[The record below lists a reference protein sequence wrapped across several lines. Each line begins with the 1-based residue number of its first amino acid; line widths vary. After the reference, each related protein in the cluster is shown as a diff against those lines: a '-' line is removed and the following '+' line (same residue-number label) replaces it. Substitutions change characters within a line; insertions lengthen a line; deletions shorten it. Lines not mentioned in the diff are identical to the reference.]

1 MNNENNLNNEKGAN
15 KTIKK
20 VSTQVVK
27 RFVPMIVFFMI
38 LILGTIYFFVSKTV
52 KTLIYNSL
60 DQQVAADEGE
70 INKQIG
76 SAFYY
81 LNGIANSTE
90 AINFKSNDE
99 ILGYFSSTLKKYDMV
114 STGVYMGVNDGSYLD
129 ASGWQPDAGYDVL
142 TKKWYIQGMGCDDS
156 KFHYY
161 DVPYFDAATGDLC
174 ASVVRHVKLKDGR
187 EGVISADLLMTTCQK
202 YLNSVKVFDSGK
214 AMMTTGN
221 GMILS
226 YSNKKVFG
234 KTLASQK
241 KDKLLTALNG
251 VIKGKN
257 DTVNVINGDDGKYYA
272 IAKTVSGTDWK
283 VVDYVK
289 MNDVLADIIHMIVV
303 VGIALLAILVV
314 IAYITITLMNKLIK
328 KPVAILTENIEHI
341 AKGDFTVDIV
351 GQGNDEIAFM
361 NSKMRDFI
369 DNMRNIIQNIQD
381 VASQLEVDSKK
392 SSDTATALNDAAK
405 EQSFS
410 MDQIKDN
417 MDNMADSV
425 MEVANSATTL
435 AQTVSDLTDGEKQIQ
450 NTMQGLVGRADSGQR
465 DMSKVSNGMND
476 VVESMNDMNEAVNA
490 VNSAAEQINQ
500 IVDMINS
507 IASQTNLLSLNASIE
522 AARAG
527 DAGRGFAVVATEIG
541 QLASNSGDATKQIA
555 EIIQKMTVR
564 VKDLA
569 EKSESN
575 TALINSSAESVSTAA
590 ETFMAITAEL
600 NEANITLDKMGEK
613 MAKVNDV
620 AANVASV
627 SEEQSA
633 STQEIT
639 ATIEH
644 LTESAKNV
652 ADSSNTVSGAAESV
666 AKAVD
671 NIHDSVSVFKIDSA
685 NAIKSALE
693 LEGED

>member
-1 MNNENNLNNEKGAN
+1 MNNEKTLNNEKEAR
-15 KTIKK
+15 KSIKR

-27 RFVPMIVFFMI
+27 RFVPMVVIFMI

-52 KTLIYNSL
+52 KKLIYNSL
-60 DQQVAADEGE
+60 DQQVAADSGQ
-70 INKQIG
+70 INKQLN
-76 SAFYY
+76 STFYY

-90 AINFKSNDE
+90 AINFQSNDE
-99 ILGYFSSTLKKYDMV
+99 ILDYFSSTVKKYDMV
-114 STGVYMGVNDGSYLD
+114 PTGIYMGVNDGSYLD
-129 ASGWQPDAGYDVL
+129 ASGWQPDAGYNVL
-142 TKKWYIQGMGCDDS
+142 TTKWYQQGMGYNDS
-156 KFHYY
+156 YFYYY
-161 DVPYFDAATGDLC
+161 DVPYFDSATGNLC
-174 ASVVRHVKLKDGR
+174 ATVIRHVKLKDGR
-187 EGVISADLLMTTCQK
+187 EGVIAADLMMETAQK
-202 YLNSVKVFDSGK
+202 YLNSVKVLDSGK

-226 YSNKKVFG
+226 YSNKKICG

-241 KDKLLTALNG
+241 KDKLLTAVNSL
-251 VIKGKN
+251 IKGKDN
-257 DTVNVINGDDGKYYA
+257 TVKVINGADGQYYA
-272 IAKTVSGTDWK
+272 VSQTVNGTDWK
-283 VVDYVK
+283 VIDYVK
-289 MNDVLADIIHMIVV
+289 RTDVLSDIIYMIIV
-303 VGIALLAILVV
+303 VGIGCLAVLVA
-314 IAYITITLMNKLIK
+314 IGFITISLMNRLIK
-328 KPVAILTENIEHI
+328 KPVAMLTENIDHI
-341 AKGDFTVDIV
+341 AKGDFTVNIV
-351 GQGNDEIAFM
+351 EQGNDEIAFM
-361 NSKMRDFI
+361 NSKMKNFI
-369 DNMRNIIQNIQD
+369 DNMRNTIQNIQN
-381 VASQLEVDSKK
+381 VAAQLEVDSKK
-392 SSDTATALNDAAK
+392 SNDTAAALNKAAK

-435 AQTVSDLTDGEKQIQ
+435 AQTVSDLTEAEKQIQ
-450 NTMQGLVGRADSGQR
+450 DTMQGLVGRADSGQR
-465 DMSKVSNGMND
+465 DMSQVSNGMND
-476 VVESMNDMNEAVNA
+476 VVKSMNDMNEAVNA
-490 VNSAAEQINQ
+490 VNDAAEQINQ

-575 TALINSSAESVSTAA
+575 TALINDSAESVATAA
-590 ETFMAITAEL
+590 ETFMTITAEL
-600 NEANITLDKMGEK
+600 NDASTTLDEMAEK
-613 MAKVNDV
+613 MVKVNDV
-620 AANVASV
+620 ASNVAAV

-639 ATIEH
+639 ATVEH
-644 LTESAKNV
+644 LTESAKDV
-652 ADSSNTVSGAAESV
+652 ADSSNTVSDAAASV
-666 AKAVD
+666 ADAVD
-671 NIHDSVSVFKIDSA
+671 NINGSVSVFTIDSA

-693 LEGED
+693 RED

>member
-1 MNNENNLNNEKGAN
+1 MNNEKTLNNEKEAR
-15 KTIKK
+15 KSIKR

-27 RFVPMIVFFMI
+27 RFVPMVVIFMI

-52 KTLIYNSL
+52 KKLIYNSL
-60 DQQVAADEGE
+60 DQQVAADSGQ
-70 INKQIG
+70 INKQLN
-76 SAFYY
+76 STFYY

-90 AINFKSNDE
+90 AINFQSNDE
-99 ILGYFSSTLKKYDMV
+99 ILDYFSSTLKKYDMV
-114 STGVYMGVNDGSYLD
+114 PTGIYMGVNDGSYLD
-129 ASGWQPDAGYDVL
+129 ASGWQPDAGYNVL
-142 TKKWYIQGMGCDDS
+142 TTKWYQQGMGYNDS
-156 KFHYY
+156 YFYYY
-161 DVPYFDAATGDLC
+161 DVPYFDSATGNLC
-174 ASVVRHVKLKDGR
+174 ATVIRHVKLKDGR
-187 EGVISADLLMTTCQK
+187 EGVIAADLMMETAQK
-202 YLNSVKVFDSGK
+202 YLNSVKVLDSGK

-226 YSNKKVFG
+226 YSNKKICG

-241 KDKLLTALNG
+241 KDKLLTAVNG
-251 VIKGKN
+251 LIKGKDN
-257 DTVNVINGDDGKYYA
+257 TVKVINGADGQYYA
-272 IAKTVSGTDWK
+272 VSQTVNGTDWK
-283 VVDYVK
+283 VIDYVK
-289 MNDVLADIIHMIVV
+289 RTDVLSDIIYMIIV
-303 VGIALLAILVV
+303 VGIGCLAVLVA
-314 IAYITITLMNKLIK
+314 IGFITISLMNRLIK
-328 KPVAILTENIEHI
+328 KPVAMLTENIDHI
-341 AKGDFTVDIV
+341 AKGDFTVNIV
-351 GQGNDEIAFM
+351 EQGNDEIAFM
-361 NSKMRDFI
+361 NSKMKNFI
-369 DNMRNIIQNIQD
+369 DNMRNTIQNIQN
-381 VASQLEVDSKK
+381 VAAQLEVDSKK
-392 SSDTATALNDAAK
+392 SSDTAAALNKAAK

-435 AQTVSDLTDGEKQIQ
+435 AQTVSDLTEAEKQIQ
-450 NTMQGLVGRADSGQR
+450 DTMQGLVGRADSGQR
-465 DMSKVSNGMND
+465 DMSQVSNGMND
-476 VVESMNDMNEAVNA
+476 VVKSMNDMNEAVNA
-490 VNSAAEQINQ
+490 VNDAAEQINQ

-575 TALINSSAESVSTAA
+575 TALINDSAESVATAA
-590 ETFMAITAEL
+590 ETFMTITAEL
-600 NEANITLDKMGEK
+600 NDASTTLDEMAEK
-613 MAKVNDV
+613 MVKVNDV
-620 AANVASV
+620 ASNVAVV

-639 ATIEH
+639 ATVEH
-644 LTESAKNV
+644 LTESAKDV
-652 ADSSNTVSGAAESV
+652 ADSSNTVSDAAASV
-666 AKAVD
+666 ADAVD
-671 NIHDSVSVFKIDSA
+671 NINGSVSVFTIDSA

-693 LEGED
+693 RED